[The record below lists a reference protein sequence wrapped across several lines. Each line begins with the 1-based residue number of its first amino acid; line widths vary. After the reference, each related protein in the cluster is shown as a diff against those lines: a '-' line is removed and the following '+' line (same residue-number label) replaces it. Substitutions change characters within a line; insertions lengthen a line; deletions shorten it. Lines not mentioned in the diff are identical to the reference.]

1 MMNTATDS
9 TRSAA
14 PFAAMRDAMVV
25 SQLRTSAVDDRRVI
39 AAMARVPREDFV
51 PEAVRSLAYR
61 DTQLPLGGGRM
72 HNTPLATGRLLNEAA
87 IQPDDRVLLI
97 GAAGGYA
104 AALLS
109 GLARKVVAVEEAP
122 LAADARVALGGLDNL
137 ELVEGK
143 LSNGAPGHEPFDVI
157 VVDGAVEALPDAL
170 VEQAKDGARIVT
182 GLVDRGVTRLAAG
195 RRTAGGFGLF
205 DFVDLDCA
213 ILPGFDRP
221 REFTF

>member
-1 MMNTATDS
+1 MMNVTADS
-9 TRSAA
+9 TRFAA
-14 PFAAMRDAMVV
+14 QFAAMREAMVV

-39 AAMARVPREDFV
+39 EAMARVAREDFV

-61 DTQLPLGGGRM
+61 DTQLPLGDGRTQ
-72 HNTPLATGRLLNEAA
+72 NTPLATGRLINEAA
-87 IQPDDRVLLI
+87 IQPGDRVLLI

-104 AALLS
+104 AAVLS
-109 GLARKVVAVEEAP
+109 GLAGQVVAVEEAP
-122 LAADARVALGGLDNL
+122 LAAQARAALGDFANV

-143 LSNGAPGHEPFDVI
+143 LSDGAPGQEPFDVI
-157 VVDGAVEALPDAL
+157 VIDGAVEALPDAL

-213 ILPGFDRP
+213 ILPGFGVP
-221 REFTF
+221 REFKF